1 MATPFW
7 FEDLSVVGRLP
18 PAQAFARLSELD
30 EDADREAA
38 SSFPGSRSAPGS
50 RGALGFTKGF
60 WPFQDRPWQHTA
72 HSFGHL
78 APAAP
83 GEDLL
88 PIRHAGNIEPDLGL
102 RSARIKITLSGLRV
116 ADYPG
121 RGTHRILFDFY
132 AENQVPGG
140 TEPLHFNATYRVREG
155 EQTAVLGYPLFLG
168 LKVGRDGVSFKCFT
182 VNVKNDEDESFLDF
196 LESDVFRAG
205 LKLATTAQPALAPF
219 ATMSYSLTKGIAA
232 RNRNVP
238 VQDFF
243 LGLDFSSN
251 PMGARL
257 AEGSYI
263 AVQIPETLRVAWS
276 WDDWAYDPSHGRVV
290 NRSDPTLLI
299 PFNYIVFGVTRY
311 LGD

>member
-1 MATPFW
+1 
-7 FEDLSVVGRLP
+7 
-18 PAQAFARLSELD
+18 
-30 EDADREAA
+30 
-38 SSFPGSRSAPGS
+38 
-50 RGALGFTKGF
+50 

-72 HSFGHL
+72 HAFGHL
-78 APAAP
+78 APAVP
-83 GEDLL
+83 GGDLL
-88 PIRHAGNIEPDLGL
+88 PIRHAGNIEPDVSL

-140 TEPLHFNATYRVREG
+140 PEPLHFNATYRVREG

-182 VNVKNDEDESFLDF
+182 VNIKNEEDESFLDF

-219 ATMSYSLTKGIAA
+219 ATMSYNLTRGIAA

-290 NRSDPTLLI
+290 NRSDPTLLV

-311 LGD
+311 FGD